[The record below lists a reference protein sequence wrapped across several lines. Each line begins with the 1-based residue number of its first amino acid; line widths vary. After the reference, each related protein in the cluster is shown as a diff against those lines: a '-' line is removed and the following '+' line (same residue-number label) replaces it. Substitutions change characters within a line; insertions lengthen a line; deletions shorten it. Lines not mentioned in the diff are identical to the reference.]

1 MNFSEIMNK
10 YQAHP
15 TAVID
20 EGALIGEG
28 CTIWHFCHISGGA
41 SIGKGCTL
49 GQNVYVAPKVNIGQR
64 VKIQNNVSLFTGVIV
79 EDDAFLGPSCVFTN
93 ILTPRSEVNRKDQ
106 FLKTTV
112 KKGASIGAN
121 AVILCGNEI
130 GRYAMVGAGSVVT
143 KSIKDFELV
152 AGNPAVHFGWV
163 GRYGEK
169 LHFDSDGWAECKKTG
184 NRYFLSDG
192 EVKEYISSK
201 EKSVK

>member
-1 MNFSEIMNK
+1 MNK

-28 CTIWHFCHISGGA
+28 CTIWHFCHISGGS

-79 EDDAFLGPSCVFTN
+79 EDDVFLGPSCVFTN

-106 FLKTTV
+106 YLKNTV
-112 KKGASIGAN
+112 KKG
-121 AVILCGNEI
+121 
-130 GRYAMVGAGSVVT
+130 Y
-143 KSIKDFELV
+143 
-152 AGNPAVHFGWV
+152 
-163 GRYGEK
+163 
-169 LHFDSDGWAECKKTG
+169 
-184 NRYFLSDG
+184 
-192 EVKEYISSK
+192 YI
-201 EKSVK
+201 

>member
-1 MNFSEIMNK
+1 MNK

-28 CTIWHFCHISGGA
+28 CTIWHFCHISGGS

-79 EDDAFLGPSCVFTN
+79 EDDVFLGPSCVFTN

-121 AVILCGNEI
+121 AVVLCGNEI

-169 LHFDSDGWAECKKTG
+169 LQFDSDGWAECKKTG
-184 NRYFLSDG
+184 YRYFLSDG
-192 EVKEYISSK
+192 EVSEVVWIN
-201 EKSVK
+201 